1 MVAQAVTRVGVD
13 VGGTF
18 TDLVAVPGVGQTRVI
33 KVPSTPDD
41 PATGLWRAV
50 DRLAGPAASGAI
62 GALVHGTTVATNALL
77 ERRGARIAF
86 VVTAGFE
93 DLLWLRRQDRAAL
106 YDLARDHPPP
116 LVEREC
122 MVGVSERIGAGGVVA
137 ALAAAEA
144 ERVVRAVAALRPA
157 AVGICLLFSFADP
170 AHERRLAAALRA
182 ALPGTPV
189 VASHELLPVFREY
202 ERASTTSVEAYLR
215 PLVGAYIERVG
226 AEARQRSVA
235 EFRVMAS
242 HGGTLGAD
250 QARERAS
257 SLALSGPVGGV
268 EGARLVGAAV
278 GRRDLLTI
286 DMGGTSADASLI
298 LGGEPLVQTAG
309 DVGGVPVALPHVLIE
324 TVGAGG
330 GSIAWVDKGGAL
342 RVGPRSAGA
351 VPGPACYGQGGEDAT
366 VTDAALVLGWLDP
379 ARPLAA
385 DLVLQPERAR
395 EAVGMVAER
404 AHLDP
409 ERCALGIIEIATAT
423 MVRALRRVSVER
435 GVDPRGT
442 TLVAFGGAGPL
453 FVCRLAESLG
463 VARAIIPPHPGALS
477 ALGLAA
483 APGRVEYTASLH
495 QPAAALDARGLDQAF
510 ADVETRCRA
519 ELPGARVRRI
529 AECRYPG
536 QGYEVAVTAGRG
548 GAATAAAF
556 HRAHAARF
564 GHADRRRPVEIVNIR
579 AVATGRATRVRLARR
594 TRGRGP
600 ITAGR
605 APLEELPAGTTLR
618 GPVMLD
624 GGDATGRIEAGW
636 RGVVHESGTVLLERT

>member
-1 MVAQAVTRVGVD
+1 MTRVGVD

-18 TDLVAVPGVGQTRVI
+18 TDLVSVTQAGRVGVV
-33 KVPSTPDD
+33 KVPSTPSD
-41 PATGLWRAV
+41 PALGLWRAV
-50 DRLAGPAASGAI
+50 DRMGQGVAVE
-62 GALVHGTTVATNALL
+62 ALVHGTTVATNALL
-77 ERRGARIAF
+77 ERRGAGIAF

-93 DLLWLRRQDRAAL
+93 DLLWLRRQERAAL
-106 YDLARDHPPP
+106 YDLALDHPPP
-116 LVEREC
+116 LVEREAV
-122 MVGVSERIGAGGVVA
+122 VGVEERIGARGVVTP
-137 ALAAAEA
+137 LAPAEV

-157 AVGICLLFSFADP
+157 AVAVCLLFSFADA

-182 ALPGTPV
+182 ALPDTPV
-189 VASHELLPVFREY
+189 VTSHELLPVFREY

-226 AEARQRSVA
+226 AEAGRRGVG

-242 HGGTLGAD
+242 HGGTLAAE

-268 EGARLVGAAV
+268 EGARLIGAAV
-278 GRRDLLTI
+278 GRRDVLTI

-309 DVGGVPVALPHVLIE
+309 EVGGIPVALPHVLIE

-330 GSIAWVDKGGAL
+330 GSIAWVDQGGAL

-379 ARPLAA
+379 AHPLAA
-385 DLVLQPERAR
+385 DLVLQPERAHR
-395 EAVGMVAER
+395 AVACVAER
-404 AHLDP
+404 AHLDV

-442 TLVAFGGAGPL
+442 ALVAFGGAGPL
-453 FVCRLAESLG
+453 FVCRLADSLG
-463 VARAIIPPHPGALS
+463 VARAVIPPHPGALS

-483 APGRVEYTASLH
+483 AKGRVEYTASLH
-495 QPAAALDARGLDQAF
+495 RPAGALDARGLDGAY
-510 ADVETRCRA
+510 ADLEARCHA
-519 ELPGARVRRI
+519 DLPGAAVRRI

-536 QGYEVAVTAGRG
+536 QGYEVAVAAGRD

-556 HRAHAARF
+556 HRAHAVRF

-579 AVATGRATRVRLARR
+579 AVATGRAASVRLARR
-594 TRGRGP
+594 ARGRGT
-600 ITAGR
+600 IGDGR
-605 APLEELPAGTTLR
+605 APLEELPAGTVLR
-618 GPVMLD
+618 GPLMLD
-624 GGDATGRIEAGW
+624 GGDATGRVEPGW
-636 RGVVHESGTVLLERT
+636 RGVVHESGAVLLERAT